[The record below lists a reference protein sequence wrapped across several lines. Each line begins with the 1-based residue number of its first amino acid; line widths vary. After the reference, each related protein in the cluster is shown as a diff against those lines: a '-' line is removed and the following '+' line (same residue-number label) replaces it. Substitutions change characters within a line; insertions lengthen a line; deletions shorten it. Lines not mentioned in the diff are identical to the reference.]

1 MRIEMKRTSVTAIAC
16 AIVASALLPW
26 GVRAQANWGSDQDIP
41 EYKAQTPWPKPLPNN
56 WMLGH
61 TETVIVDKDDH
72 IWVAHY
78 VGPMDRRMDH
88 SLMGLNQVPPIAE
101 CCIPAPEIMQFD
113 EQGNVLRAWGG
124 PGYIPQWPEAV
135 HAFWVD
141 KQLNVWVAGNH
152 GPDRNLLKFTVDGK
166 FLLEIGRLDTPVGQY
181 RSIRGEQ
188 TMPDNQAT
196 DKLGGPAGITVDD
209 EANEVYVA
217 DGFINKRVMVY
228 DSNTGKFKRGWGG
241 YGIPLS
247 EIPNTK
253 LARNVAH
260 GADREPFGAEK
271 AGFTGPI
278 EGIRISNDGL
288 VYVGDRDGGRIQIF
302 SKQGGF
308 VKEIFTGWDHPMK
321 GWLPSGFTFSRDPE
335 QKYLI
340 VTDGTNQRVRIL
352 RRDNGA
358 EVSNF
363 GSFGKNAGQFGSHLN
378 WVDIDSKGNMYTL
391 EVRYMDR
398 AQKFVPVRKK

>member
-1 MRIEMKRTSVTAIAC
+1 MRIEMKRISAC
-16 AIVASALLPW
+16 AIAASALLSW
-26 GVRAQANWGSDQDIP
+26 GVSAQDIQYSDHDIP
-41 EYKAQTPWPKPLPNN
+41 DYKADPLWPKPLPNN

-61 TETVIVDKDDH
+61 TETVVVDKDDH

-101 CCIPAPEIMQFD
+101 CCIPAPEIIQFD

-124 PGYIPQWPEAV
+124 IGYIPQWPEAV

-141 KQLNVWVAGNH
+141 KSLNVWVAGNH
-152 GPDRNLLKFTVDGK
+152 ASDRNLLKFTADGK
-166 FLLEIGRLDTPVGQY
+166 LLLEIGRLDTPVGQY

-188 TMPDNQAT
+188 TAPDNQAT
-196 DKLGGPAGITVDD
+196 DRLGGPAGITVDD

-228 DSNTGKFKRGWGG
+228 DSNTGEFKRGWGG

-253 LARNVAH
+253 LARNVAE
-260 GADREPFGAEK
+260 GADREPFGADK
-271 AGFTGPI
+271 SGFTGPV
-278 EGIRISNDGL
+278 ECIRISNDGL
-288 VYVGDRDGGRIQIF
+288 VYVGDRDGGRIQVF
-302 SKQGGF
+302 TKAGRF
-308 VKEIFTGWDHPMK
+308 VKEILTGWDHPMG

-340 VTDGTNQRVRIL
+340 VTDGTNQRVRWL

-358 EVSNF
+358 EVKNF

-378 WVDIDSKGNMYTL
+378 WVDIDSKGNLYTL

-398 AQKFVPVRKK
+398 AQKLVPVEEE